1 MASRVKSWLR
11 LMHQSGFDRNYDRV
25 ATELSV
31 LMRDPK
37 DLEWAAKNL
46 ESLAASLRK
55 IRARRQ

>member
-1 MASRVKSWLR
+1 
-11 LMHQSGFDRNYDRV
+11 MHQSGFDRNYDRV

-31 LMRDPK
+31 LLKDPK